1 MRVVEAELFYI
12 GRPRK
17 VSEKVAFEQRSKG
30 KKKEMHITG
39 ENIPD
44 EKKSKHSPEV

>member
-30 KKKEMHITG
+30 KKKAMHITG